1 MEEFP
6 NRGTSL
12 SDSSPS
18 SIGTF
23 WISIAGQSYE
33 SESDQLEGNMPK
45 KTFKP
50 LLDEGLLC
58 EVQAME
64 IVHHCCHPLPLT
76 KSLPG
81 E

>member
-1 MEEFP
+1 MEPHCLTPRPQVLAPF
-6 NRGTSL
+6 GI
-12 SDSSPS
+12 
-18 SIGTF
+18 SIG
-23 WISIAGQSYE
+23 GQSYE
-33 SESDQLEGNMPK
+33 SESDQLEGNMSK

>member
-1 MEEFP
+1 MEPHCLTPRPQVLAPF
-6 NRGTSL
+6 G
-12 SDSSPS
+12 
-18 SIGTF
+18 
-23 WISIAGQSYE
+23 ISIAGQSYE
-33 SESDQLEGNMPK
+33 SERDQLEGNMPK

-76 KSLPG
+76 ENLPG